1 MAIDFTNIH
10 QIVNWRELPGG
21 IVMLYT
27 FEFQDIYLVQSTFH
41 LRVLPPPER
50 APCYETGAFP
60 HSITSSVTNQP
71 ARKEFPAERGTCW
84 VLFSPRVKGQ
94 RREYNARLI

>member
-41 LRVLPPPER
+41 LRVLPPPE
-50 APCYETGAFP
+50 
-60 HSITSSVTNQP
+60 SSSM
-71 ARKEFPAERGTCW
+71 
-84 VLFSPRVKGQ
+84 L
-94 RREYNARLI
+94 